1 MNNSY
6 LNELQKLFE
15 ENRNPE
21 NAAPMKKYMRN
32 LFDYFGIKKP
42 ERTILQKSFFKKNG
56 YPSQDNLENV
66 LKELWDQA
74 EREYQYFAMS
84 LLEKMMK
91 KPDKKAIGL
100 YEYLITH
107 KSWWD
112 TVDLLAVNVVGRYF
126 LQYPDQIKP
135 QTTKWMASTNMWLQR
150 TCILF
155 QLKYKENTDLLLLEQ
170 FISQLSGSTEFF
182 INKAIGWSL
191 REYSKTDATYVVN
204 LAKTIELA
212 PLSKRESL
220 KWLNRKKM

>member
-1 MNNSY
+1 MQNTY
-6 LNELQKLFE
+6 LNELQTLFE
-15 ENRNPE
+15 ENRNPG
-21 NAAPMKKYMRN
+21 NAAPMKKYMRD

-42 ERTILQKSFFKKNG
+42 ERAILQKAFFKKNG
-56 YPSQDNLENV
+56 YPSQANLGDI
-66 LKELWDQA
+66 LKELWSQP
-74 EREYQYFAMS
+74 EREYQYFAML
-84 LLEKMMK
+84 LLEKMINEA
-91 KPDKKAIGL
+91 DKKTIYL

-112 TVDLLAVNVVGRYF
+112 TVDFLAVNVVGRYF

-191 REYSKTDATYVVN
+191 REYSKTNANYVVN
-204 LAKTIELA
+204 LVKTIELA
-212 PLSKRESL
+212 PLSKREAL
-220 KWLNRKKM
+220 KWLNRNKI